1 MFGVGFD
8 LFSTL
13 FPIFFTIIFVF
24 IIGTMIAML
33 VRGAKEKRKNDASPR
48 LSVPATVV
56 TKRTNVSHRHHNG
69 ANDMDYCTTDTTYYV
84 TFQVESGDRMELRM
98 SGRDYGMLFEGD
110 RGTLHFQGRQC
121 PPLQDRFEKKTRPF
135 RMEGPLRF
143 TCSGRSPQGSA
154 WAYRCDS

>member
-1 MFGVGFD
+1 MFGVGVD

-110 RGTLHFQGRQC
+110 RGTLHFQGTRY
-121 PPLQDRFEKKTRPF
+121 LGFDR
-135 RMEGPLRF
+135 
-143 TCSGRSPQGSA
+143 S
-154 WAYRCDS
+154 

>member
-24 IIGTMIAML
+24 VIGTMIAML

-56 TKRTNVSHRHHNG
+56 TKRTNVSHRHHHG

-84 TFQVESGDRMELRM
+84 TFQVGSGDRMELRT
-98 SGRDYGMLFEGD
+98 RRHTDYHTE
-110 RGTLHFQGRQC
+110 
-121 PPLQDRFEKKTRPF
+121 
-135 RMEGPLRF
+135 
-143 TCSGRSPQGSA
+143 
-154 WAYRCDS
+154 